1 MVAPSAE
8 TVSKVAAWLGKNN
21 ITAQTISP
29 AGDWLSISVPVAQA
43 NTLLNAQFEEYTW
56 DKTNKTVIRTLAY
69 SIPETLQEHL
79 QFIYPATQ

>member
-1 MVAPSAE
+1 M
-8 TVSKVAAWLGKNN
+8 GKNN